1 MLNIIKSD
9 LYRIFKGK
17 SIYISILFILF
28 LASISCFSMSPG
40 HIGIATSSSEEQP
53 FIKDEEILNQVYETN
68 SILETRKLMK
78 EYGAYPLDKAQLGA
92 NANLYYFFIIIVV
105 IVLVTD
111 LSNATAKNTLS
122 SAISRKKYYFSKL
135 FTCIALGTFLVF
147 INNYGSY
154 FINLLMNGKEF
165 SAGLLE
171 ITKLTILQL
180 PILYGIMS
188 MLVCIG
194 FCFRK
199 TGTFNSITIPFII
212 GIQLIVMGI
221 STLFHFDST
230 KLLNY
235 EFQYILSNLISNPST
250 TYILKTLALSIFYI
264 ILFNVIGYRIFKKT
278 EIK

>member
-9 LYRIFKGK
+9 LYRVFKGK
-17 SIYISILFILF
+17 SIYIAIIFILF
-28 LASISCFSMSPG
+28 LASVSCFSMSPG
-40 HIGIATSSSEEQP
+40 HIGITTSSEEQP
-53 FIKDEEILNQVYETN
+53 LIQDEEILKQVYETN
-68 SILETRKLMK
+68 SIFETRNLMK

-111 LSNATAKNTLS
+111 LSNSTAKNTLS

-135 FTCIALGTFLVF
+135 ITCIGLGTFLVL

-154 FINLLMNGKEF
+154 LINLIMNGKEF
-165 SAGLLE
+165 SAGFLE
-171 ITKLTILQL
+171 ITKLTIIQL
-180 PILYGIMS
+180 PILYGIIS

-199 TGTFNSITIPFII
+199 TGTFNSITIPLIIVIQFII
-212 GIQLIVMGI
+212 MGAA
-221 STLFHFDST
+221 TLFHLDGSNI
-230 KLLNY
+230 LNY
-235 EFQYILSNLISNPST
+235 EFQYIIGNLISNPSN
-250 TYILKTLALSIFYI
+250 TYILKTLVLAIFYI
-264 ILFNVIGYRIFKKT
+264 IIFNTIGYRVFRKT

>member
-9 LYRIFKGK
+9 LYRVFRGK
-17 SIYISILFILF
+17 SIYVAIIFILF
-28 LASISCFSMSPG
+28 LAAVSCFAMNPG
-40 HIGIATSSSEEQP
+40 HIGITVSSSTEQTNTKQEETL
-53 FIKDEEILNQVYETN
+53 ELVNETN

-92 NANLYYFFIIIVV
+92 NANLYYFFIIVV
-105 IVLVTD
+105 VTVLVTD
-111 LSNATAKNTLS
+111 LSNLTAKNTLS
-122 SAISRKKYYFSKL
+122 SAFSRKKYYMSKL
-135 FTCIALGTFLVF
+135 ITCIGLGTFLIL

-154 FINLLMNGKEF
+154 LINLIMNGKEF

-180 PILYGIMS
+180 PILYAIIS

-199 TGTFNSITIPFII
+199 TGTFNSITIPLIMVV
-212 GIQLIVMGI
+212 QLIIMGVA
-221 STLFHFDST
+221 TLFHLDSANI
-230 KLLNY
+230 LNY
-235 EFQYILSNLISNPST
+235 EFQYIIGNLVANPSN
-250 TYILKTLALSIFYI
+250 TYILKTLVLAIFYI
-264 ILFNVIGYRIFKKT
+264 IAFNVIGYSVFRKT

>member
-9 LYRIFKGK
+9 LYRIFRGK
-17 SIYISILFILF
+17 SIYVAIIIILI
-28 LASISCFSMSPG
+28 LASVSCFAMSPG
-40 HIGIATSSSEEQP
+40 HIGIASSSIEQTDYDNEEL
-53 FIKDEEILNQVYETN
+53 KEKVYETD
-68 SILETRKLMK
+68 SIMETREIMK
-78 EYGAYPLDKAQLGA
+78 EYGSFPLDKSQLGA
-92 NANLYYFFIIIVV
+92 NANLYYFFIIVVV

-111 LSNATAKNTLS
+111 LSNSTAKNTLS

-135 FTCIALGTFLVF
+135 ITCLGLGTVLIL

-154 FINLLMNGKEF
+154 VINLIMNGKEF

-180 PILYGIMS
+180 PILYAIIS

-199 TGTFNSITIPFII
+199 TGTFNSITIPLIMVV
-212 GIQLIVMGI
+212 QLIIMGVA
-221 STLFHFDST
+221 TLFHLDSANI
-230 KLLNY
+230 LNY
-235 EFQYILSNLISNPST
+235 EFQYIIGNLVANPSN
-250 TYILKTLALSIFYI
+250 TYILKTLVLAIFYI
-264 ILFNVIGYRIFKKT
+264 IVFNVIGYSVFRKT